1 MHDHDPIEILMHEHR
16 VIEKMIDVLI
26 SVTRLIEK
34 GESVDIEDLKAITDF
49 ISTFADKCHHGKEEG
64 LLFPAMKRKG
74 VPEEG
79 GPIGVMLVEHEE
91 GRAAV
96 RGMREAIELMA
107 KSDVA
112 ASKLFTRNAWRYV
125 NLLVDHIQKED
136 NILYVMAR
144 DVLNHEDMEKLL
156 TEFER
161 VEKEDIGE
169 GVHEKYIEA
178 IERLWEKYVSERS

>member
-1 MHDHDPIEILMHEHR
+1 MHGHDPIEILMHEHR

-26 SVTRLIEK
+26 SVTRRIEK
-34 GESVDIEDLKAITDF
+34 GESVDVGDLRSITDF

-64 LLFPAMKRKG
+64 LLFPAMKDRG
-74 VPEEG
+74 IPEEG

-96 RGMREAIELMA
+96 RGMREAIELMDKGDPA
-107 KSDVA
+107 G
-112 ASKLFTRNAWRYV
+112 SKLFIRNAWRYV
-125 NLLVDHIQKED
+125 NLLIDHIQKED

-144 DVLNHEDMEKLL
+144 DVLSHEDMEKLL
-156 TEFER
+156 VQFER

-169 GVHEKYIEA
+169 GVHEKYIELV
-178 IERLWEKYVSERS
+178 ENLWKKYVSG

>member
-1 MHDHDPIEILMHEHR
+1 MHEHDPIEILMHEHR

-26 SVTRLIEK
+26 NVTRLIEK
-34 GESVDIEDLKAITDF
+34 GGSVDIEDLKAITDF

-64 LLFPAMKRKG
+64 LLFPAMKNRG
-74 VPEEG
+74 IPEEG

-96 RGMREAIELMA
+96 RGMREAIRLMA
-107 KSDVA
+107 KSDA
-112 ASKLFTRNAWRYV
+112 TASKLFTRNAWRYV

-144 DVLNHEDMEKLL
+144 DVLSHEDMQKLL

-161 VEKEDIGE
+161 VEKKDIGE
-169 GVHEKYIEA
+169 GVHEKYIELV
-178 IERLWEKYVSERS
+178 ERLWKKYVSKQS